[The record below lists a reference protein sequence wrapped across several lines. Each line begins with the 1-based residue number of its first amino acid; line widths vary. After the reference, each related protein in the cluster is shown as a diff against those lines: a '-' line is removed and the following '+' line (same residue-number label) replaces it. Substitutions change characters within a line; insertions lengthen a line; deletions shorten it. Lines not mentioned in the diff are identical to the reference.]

1 MNKSLG
7 HVTTAHGREFF
18 HGPDGTLYAA
28 PEGNPLDLGGYRQG
42 ARFECMPRSD
52 GHRAFL
58 WESWKIGVPCHTLAT
73 TAS

>member
-1 MNKSLG
+1 MSESKG

-28 PEGNPLDLGGYRQG
+28 PEGNPLDLDGYRQG

-52 GHRAFL
+52 GHQAFL
-58 WESWKIGVPCHTLAT
+58 RDSWKVTCHTSPAA
-73 TAS
+73 AS